1 MKFLLGTASAV
12 IILAGVRATASLLL
26 PFVLAL
32 FVALISFP
40 LVRWLQERRLHRGLA
55 VILTMLAILVALVGP
70 SLLVVTAIRQFVS
83 AVPGYEARLRQI
95 VGNSLRWLRE
105 RDIDTTYLTSW
116 LDPAQVLEIMVTTLT
131 GVVTLLSVAFLVVLI
146 ASFILFEAADIRER
160 RHRVLPEA
168 LKEHLARIAGEMQIW
183 LWVKT
188 IISLLTGISAG
199 VWVAVLGVDFPLL
212 WGLIAFLF
220 NYIPNLGS
228 IIAAFPPALLALIQ
242 FGPLAAI
249 LVILGYVAINALFG
263 SFMEPYLM
271 GRRIGLSPLVVL
283 FSVIAWGW
291 MWGIA
296 GMLLSVPITMGIKIA
311 LENSED
317 LRWVAQLMEGGNR
330 PPRLGLIKPKKDRP
344 EATN

>member
-12 IILAGVRATASLLL
+12 IILAGVRATAALLL

-32 FVALISFP
+32 FLALISFP
-40 LVRWLQERRLHRGLA
+40 LVRWLQERRIHRALA
-55 VILTMLAILVALVGP
+55 VAMTMLAILVALVGP
-70 SLLVVTAIRQFVS
+70 SLLVVTAIRQFVT

-95 VGNSLRWLRE
+95 VSDSLRWLRA
-105 RDIDTTYLTSW
+105 RDIDTTYLTGL
-116 LDPAQVLEIMVTTLT
+116 LDAGRVLEIMVTTLT
-131 GVVTLLSVAFLVVLI
+131 GVVTLLSIAFLVVLI
-146 ASFILFEAADIRER
+146 ASFILFEAADIRQR

-168 LKEHLARIAGEMQIW
+168 LTQHVARIAGEMQIW

-188 IISLLTGISAG
+188 VISLATGIAAG
-199 VWVAVLGVDFPLL
+199 LWVAILGVDFPLL
-212 WGLIAFLF
+212 WGLLAFLF

-228 IIAAFPPALLALIQ
+228 ILAAFPPALLALIQ
-242 FGPLAAI
+242 FGPFAAM
-249 LVILGYVAINALFG
+249 LVLLGYIGINALFG

-283 FSVIAWGW
+283 LSVIAWGW

-311 LENSED
+311 LENSDD
-317 LRWVAQLMEGGNR
+317 LRWIALFMEGGN
-330 PPRLGLIKPKKDRP
+330 PKAR
-344 EATN
+344 NQ